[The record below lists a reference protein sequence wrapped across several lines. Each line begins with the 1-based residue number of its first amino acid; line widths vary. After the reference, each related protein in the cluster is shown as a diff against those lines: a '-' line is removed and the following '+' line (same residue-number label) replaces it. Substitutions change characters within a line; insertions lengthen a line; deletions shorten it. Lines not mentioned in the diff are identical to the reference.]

1 VAGAAVGALIGALLT
16 GGRPASGISG
26 SVGQPVAEL
35 QSLIGGDPGYVE
47 SRLTASGFTYIR
59 TSSRENGTDSFWKRG
74 GSCVDVRSVFNR
86 YQSFTYANPSN
97 CN

>member
-1 VAGAAVGALIGALLT
+1 
-16 GGRPASGISG
+16 
-26 SVGQPVAEL
+26 
-35 QSLIGGDPGYVE
+35 VE

>member
-1 VAGAAVGALIGALLT
+1 M
-16 GGRPASGISG
+16 
-26 SVGQPVAEL
+26 GQPVAEL

-59 TSSRENGTDSFWKRG
+59 TSPRENGTDSFWKRG

>member
-1 VAGAAVGALIGALLT
+1 M
-16 GGRPASGISG
+16 
-26 SVGQPVAEL
+26 GQPVAEL
-35 QSLIGGDPGYVE
+35 QSLIGGD
-47 SRLTASGFTYIR
+47 R
-59 TSSRENGTDSFWKRG
+59 NGTDSFWKRG